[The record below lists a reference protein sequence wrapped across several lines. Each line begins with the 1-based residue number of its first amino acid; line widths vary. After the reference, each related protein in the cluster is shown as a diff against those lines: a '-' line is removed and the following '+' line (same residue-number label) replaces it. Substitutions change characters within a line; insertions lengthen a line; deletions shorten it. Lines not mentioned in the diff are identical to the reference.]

1 MITSY
6 KLDKSFGPVGSFSGI
21 IVFIAGLGALWFS
34 GFALVLI
41 LIGAFVGFS
50 YSSVEI
56 DFAGKRVR
64 FLNNLFGIIKTGQWS
79 NVKSDMK
86 IGILKSRKTWSTFS
100 SGNRR
105 LDIPSEDYRLVLFN
119 AFGEKLMPL
128 KKSDDLITARKEQDD
143 ICERLEISK
152 M

>member
-119 AFGEKLMPL
+119 AFGEKLML
-128 KKSDDLITARKEQDD
+128 VKKSDDLNTARKEQDD

>member
-1 MITSY
+1 
-6 KLDKSFGPVGSFSGI
+6 
-21 IVFIAGLGALWFS
+21 
-34 GFALVLI
+34 
-41 LIGAFVGFS
+41 
-50 YSSVEI
+50 
-56 DFAGKRVR
+56 
-64 FLNNLFGIIKTGQWS
+64 
-79 NVKSDMK
+79 MK

-119 AFGEKLMPL
+119 AFGEKLML
-128 KKSDDLITARKEQDD
+128 VKKSDDLITARKEQDD